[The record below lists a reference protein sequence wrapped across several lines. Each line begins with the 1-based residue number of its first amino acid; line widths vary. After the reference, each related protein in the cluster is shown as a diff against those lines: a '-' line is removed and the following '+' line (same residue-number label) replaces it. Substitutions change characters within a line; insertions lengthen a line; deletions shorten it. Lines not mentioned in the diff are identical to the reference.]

1 MNMIEKQVEFG
12 KKMFEINQNTFKAML
27 SHQKEN
33 LEKYVELNQQFGQ
46 KLPEVKDVTSFMEL
60 QKDYGQ
66 SLWGGVKESTKAQV
80 EILKSSFE
88 ESSSVVSSVFT
99 PSETVVTK

>member
-12 KKMFEINQNTFKAML
+12 KKMFEINQNTFQAMV
-27 SHQKEN
+27 SH
-33 LEKYVELNQQFGQ
+33 QQFGQ

-66 SLWGGVKESTKAQV
+66 SLWGGVKESTKTQV

-88 ESSSVVSSVFT
+88 ETSTVVTSVFT